1 MTVTP
6 LPERRRVD
14 VGELGGSLY
23 QRCRPCGCADRGLDD
38 GLARGKRPRAESA
51 AKLEL
56 VNAALLSTAGL
67 EQGFSAELKGKLG
80 EAGIETWNA

>member
-1 MTVTP
+1 
-6 LPERRRVD
+6 
-14 VGELGGSLY
+14 
-23 QRCRPCGCADRGLDD
+23 
-38 GLARGKRPRAESA
+38 LARGKRPRAESA